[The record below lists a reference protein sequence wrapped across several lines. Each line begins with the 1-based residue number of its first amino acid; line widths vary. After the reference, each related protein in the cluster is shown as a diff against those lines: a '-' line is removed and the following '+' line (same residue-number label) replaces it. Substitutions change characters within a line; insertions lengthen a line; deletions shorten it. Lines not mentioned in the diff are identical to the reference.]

1 MNITGSNLVQIGQMG
16 PNGNKGNYR
25 AITGKVEEIQGKCRR
40 NTWEIQDRYR
50 GRGKYSWEWDTEKI
64 EEKCKNMKTW
74 KNCRNIE
81 FIQVRFRGNNEEK
94 QRRYGGYSM

>member
-40 NTWEIQDRYR
+40 NTWEIQDRHR
-50 GRGKYSWEWDTEKI
+50 GRGK
-64 EEKCKNMKTW
+64 
-74 KNCRNIE
+74 
-81 FIQVRFRGNNEEK
+81 
-94 QRRYGGYSM
+94 